1 MFCIIL
7 KSDYYLHQMLL
18 ISKIASVG
26 VEKIPSELKFK
37 TNSLAGKLER
47 GVPSQHHLLLNLEAL

>member
-7 KSDYYLHQMLL
+7 KPDYYLHQMLL

-26 VEKIPSELKFK
+26 VGKIPYELKFEI
-37 TNSLAGKLER
+37 NS
-47 GVPSQHHLLLNLEAL
+47 

>member
-7 KSDYYLHQMLL
+7 KPDYYLHQMLL

-26 VEKIPSELKFK
+26 VEKIPYELKFK
-37 TNSLAGKLER
+37 INSLARMLER
-47 GVPSQHHLLLNLEAL
+47 RIIPTSFYT

>member
-7 KSDYYLHQMLL
+7 KPDYYLHQMLL

-26 VEKIPSELKFK
+26 VEKTPYELKFK
-37 TNSLAGKLER
+37 INSLATKLKR
-47 GVPSQHHLLLNLEAL
+47 RNIIPTSFDT